1 MPDLRAYFNRRHE
14 NWVLACMLLVLHAAL
29 DAGLDSA
36 LSSALMTAHLGLFF
50 MWQPIWQQDQHLQ
63 LSSVAL
69 IALLVVALVATL
81 SWWSVFAWMMLLI
94 GMVAGRSFSTR
105 QERFVYMI
113 TLAFLISEF
122 LISCTSS
129 LFLGGVLGG
138 GIGKTFQFGLY
149 LLPMALFAF
158 PAISAPQRDPFAV
171 DFFRGITFTLLT
183 ALLAVFSVLMTLRL
197 NIAYPLALVAIL
209 MALSMLLFFLSW
221 MTTPGQGN
229 IGLLAVWEKSVLNIG
244 TPFEAWLGNIANL
257 AAQSVRADD
266 FLAAA
271 VAQLNDIP
279 WVCGLEWSTGFSHG
293 IEGRRSQHYL
303 DVEAGDLKVT
313 LFAEREFSAALLIHG
328 GLLIQVLG
336 HFYAAK
342 RRENEEASEAHLR
355 AIYETGARVTHD
367 VKNLLQTMNT
377 LAGSLQVA
385 TTDEQKRRGF
395 DLLKRRLPDIARRLQ
410 FALDKL
416 ERPEANAPLW
426 VDARVWWD
434 SVIAR
439 VTANDVHCAETLGP
453 YEWTIPADCFDSVL
467 DNLID
472 NARNKIAAGD
482 GSGINVSIEASATGV
497 TATVTDDGSAIN
509 ERLGKQLF
517 RGPVESRTGLGI
529 GLYQAARQAQLSGCE
544 LNLNENRD
552 GEVGF
557 ALFCPAT
564 GRSSGT
570 GN

>member
-197 NIAYPLALVAIL
+197 NIP
-209 MALSMLLFFLSW
+209 
-221 MTTPGQGN
+221 T
-229 IGLLAVWEKSVLNIG
+229 
-244 TPFEAWLGNIANL
+244 
-257 AAQSVRADD
+257 R
-266 FLAAA
+266 
-271 VAQLNDIP
+271 
-279 WVCGLEWSTGFSHG
+279 SHSS
-293 IEGRRSQHYL
+293 RS
-303 DVEAGDLKVT
+303 
-313 LFAEREFSAALLIHG
+313 
-328 GLLIQVLG
+328 
-336 HFYAAK
+336 
-342 RRENEEASEAHLR
+342 
-355 AIYETGARVTHD
+355 
-367 VKNLLQTMNT
+367 
-377 LAGSLQVA
+377 
-385 TTDEQKRRGF
+385 
-395 DLLKRRLPDIARRLQ
+395 
-410 FALDKL
+410 
-416 ERPEANAPLW
+416 
-426 VDARVWWD
+426 
-434 SVIAR
+434 
-439 VTANDVHCAETLGP
+439 
-453 YEWTIPADCFDSVL
+453 
-467 DNLID
+467 
-472 NARNKIAAGD
+472 
-482 GSGINVSIEASATGV
+482 
-497 TATVTDDGSAIN
+497 
-509 ERLGKQLF
+509 
-517 RGPVESRTGLGI
+517 
-529 GLYQAARQAQLSGCE
+529 
-544 LNLNENRD
+544 
-552 GEVGF
+552 
-557 ALFCPAT
+557 
-564 GRSSGT
+564 
-570 GN
+570 

>member
-1 MPDLRAYFNRRHE
+1 VPDLRAYFNRRHE

-50 MWQPIWQQDQHLQ
+50 MWQPIWQQDQRLQ

-197 NIAYPLALVAIL
+197 NIAYPLALVATL

>member
-1 MPDLRAYFNRRHE
+1 
-14 NWVLACMLLVLHAAL
+14 
-29 DAGLDSA
+29 
-36 LSSALMTAHLGLFF
+36 MTAHLGLFF
-50 MWQPIWQQDQHLQ
+50 MWQPIWQQDQRLQ